1 MSRITRKGKK
11 SLENILKLIYGR
23 KKYFKF
29 ILKMKTKCDSKKIS
43 IFYFVFDEY

>member
-1 MSRITRKGKK
+1 LQEKEKK

-29 ILKMKTKCDSKKIS
+29 VLKMKTKCDSKKIS